1 VISLIYR
8 IADRLRHRARRRR
21 LPVEAVNGKLGEDL
35 AHRLLRRRGFTVI
48 ARNYRPPAGG
58 GEIDL
63 IAMDAGKLVFVE
75 VKTRRSEEFGS
86 PEEAVDSEK
95 RALIERAARD
105 YARRRGVDWEQ
116 VRFDL
121 VMVLLGDTPQVELR
135 KDAFHHQ
142 RTI

>member
-8 IADRLRHRARRRR
+8 IADRLRHRARRQR

-63 IAMDAGKLVFVE
+63 IATDAGKLVFVE
-75 VKTRRSEEFGS
+75 VKTRSSMEFGS

-95 RALIERAARD
+95 RAFIVRAARD
-105 YARRRGVDWEQ
+105 YARRREIPWEQ

-121 VMVLLGDTPQVELR
+121 VNVVLDDPPRVELMP
-135 KDAFHHQ
+135 DAFHPQ
-142 RTI
+142 RTL